1 MKTDQP
7 RLNLGVKRKRKLSI
21 EKNTIVILLLNP
33 FTETTG
39 YCQYYPVE
47 RRGWCCSF
55 IYGCY
60 QFINEFSKIGGL
72 EEKELG
78 GLEKVKEVHRQ
89 VFEWL
94 ISSTSYQP
102 KTLSQ
107 EEKEKGKKRETFRKQ
122 LEEVLNKLVGKGN
135 YSFPKGVEFKT
146 GFLDYLKENS
156 SFYSTL

>member
-1 MKTDQP
+1 M
-7 RLNLGVKRKRKLSI
+7 
-21 EKNTIVILLLNP
+21 
-33 FTETTG
+33 
-39 YCQYYPVE
+39 
-47 RRGWCCSF
+47 
-55 IYGCY
+55 
-60 QFINEFSKIGGL
+60 

-78 GLEKVKEVHRQ
+78 ELEKVKGIHKQ

-94 ISSTSYQP
+94 ISPAGYQP
-102 KTLSQ
+102 KTLSR

-122 LEEVLNKLVGKGN
+122 LEELLANLVGKGN